1 MHIPDQMLNG
11 AVCPV
16 TLTAGAV
23 AVGAAFYF
31 LKYSE
36 DKVSDLR
43 WAGVSALI
51 FIMQML
57 NVPVASGTSGH
68 LLGGVLAASTL
79 GIPRGILTIS
89 YILLIQAVLFA
100 DGGISALGAN
110 VLNMAV
116 IGAGL
121 GGFIYHTLNKRGL
134 SQDISLALASWASV
148 VLAAVACTVEAALS
162 GAVDFGAM
170 FNAMVPVH
178 ARIGFAEAILTVV
191 CFRVFALMYGA
202 VRNRIMVYRTV
213 AASLILLLLAPFAS
227 QFPDGLEW
235 AAASVQLSMSES
247 YPLFSLL
254 KNYQVASIGDSMLSV
269 MTAGILGAVM
279 VWFVIIGVSK
289 TRGRLVTGQ

>member
-16 TLTAGAV
+16 TLTVGVA

-57 NVPVASGTSGH
+57 NFPVTNGTSGH
-68 LLGGVLAASTL
+68 LIGGVLAASVL

-89 YILLIQAVLFA
+89 YILLIQAVFFA
-100 DGGISALGAN
+100 DGGINALGAN

-121 GGFIYHTLNKRGL
+121 GGFIYHALNKRGF
-134 SQDISLALASWASV
+134 SSDISLGLASWVSV
-148 VLAAVACTVEAALS
+148 ILAAIACTVEVALS
-162 GAVDFGAM
+162 GAVDFGTM
-170 FNAMVPVH
+170 LNAMVPVH
-178 ARIGFAEAILTVV
+178 ARIGFAEAFLTVV
-191 CFRVFALMYGA
+191 CFRVFALMYGT

-213 AASLILLLLAPFAS
+213 TASLILLFLAPLAS

-235 AAASVQLSMSES
+235 AAASVQLNMNEA
-247 YPLFSLL
+247 YPLFSLF
-254 KNYQVASIGDSMLSV
+254 KDYQVASISDPTLSV
-269 MTAGILGAVM
+269 ITAGILGAVM
-279 VWFVIIGVSK
+279 VWFVIIGVGK
-289 TRGRLVTGQ
+289 TRARMVAAQ